1 MLEEI
6 EVTEAIDKPKDKR
19 EVEEAI
25 VGIEFKDKILIKI
38 NIEDL
43 IKKVEDTEE
52 IVKIMVEET
61 EKVNKEVTEETDK
74 DNKEIIEETD
84 KDNKEGEITEET
96 DKANK
101 EVTEETDKDNKE
113 VTEETD
119 KDNKEGGIIEE
130 TGKVNKETEIL
141 EETGKEVLK
150 EETMG
155 MKMVMETTK
164 TSTEAREMAEMVEI
178 NLKINQL
185 WRAILQKNLK
195 IQTLS

>member
-6 EVTEAIDKPKDKR
+6 EVTEAIDKPKDKK

-38 NIEDL
+38 NIEEDL

-61 EKVNKEVTEETDK
+61 EKVNKEG
-74 DNKEIIEETD
+74 EIIEETD

-101 EVTEETDKDNKE
+101 EVTEETDKDNK
-113 VTEETD
+113 
-119 KDNKEGGIIEE
+119 KGGIIEE
-130 TGKVNKETEIL
+130 TGKVKKETEIL

-164 TSTEAREMAEMVEI
+164 TLTEAREMAEMVEI

-185 WRAILQKNLK
+185 WKPILQKNLK